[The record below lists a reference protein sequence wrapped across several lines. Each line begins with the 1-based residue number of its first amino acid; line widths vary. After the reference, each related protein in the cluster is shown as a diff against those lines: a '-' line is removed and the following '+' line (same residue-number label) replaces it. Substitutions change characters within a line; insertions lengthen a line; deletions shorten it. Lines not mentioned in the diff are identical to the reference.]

1 MPLQVKTFTGRHI
14 AILRKKK
21 QTYSILEF
29 SRTRNAWRPA
39 VLDPVVN
46 PITVIRK
53 PINNNA
59 GRDDVHANI
68 AIDSTTRLI
77 ECKASGLYLK
87 YGVINVPVIEKRP
100 KSPRSFPASYFKNE
114 FTSQFQEEA
123 VDIGPLWEI
132 NPPLVVPRPPGLEVV
147 RNIMANQI
155 VGQLNRDVILARNR
169 LRNPP
174 PVDRQTNTFIIE
186 KIPQRIAW
194 IVGED
199 AEKKGDTCP
208 ISLELLSPVT
218 ASVTACYHV
227 FKTEAIQTWFETSN
241 KCPMCNEITVFTE
254 CFIST

>member
-1 MPLQVKTFTGRHI
+1 MWPLQVKNFTGRHI

-21 QTYSILEF
+21 ATYSILEF

-59 GRDDVHANI
+59 GRNDASDIHANI

-100 KSPRSFPASYFKNE
+100 KSARSFPASYFKNE
-114 FTSQFQEEA
+114 FTCQFQEEA

-132 NPPLVVPRPPGLEVV
+132 RPPPVVAPRPLEEQLVGVNMLNAILV
-147 RNIMANQI
+147 RN
-155 VGQLNRDVILARNR
+155 RP
-169 LRNPP
+169 RNPP
-174 PVDRQTNTFIIE
+174 PVIRQTNSFVIE

-194 IVGED
+194 IVGQD
-199 AEKKGDTCP
+199 AEAKGDTCP
-208 ISLELLSPVT
+208 ISLESLSPIT
-218 ASVTACYHV
+218 ASVTSCYHV